1 MNLGSLARVE
11 NRRQLSKVK
20 NRTWYGLVAQSFDGP
35 DMTVY
40 VELDFYVDLSLA
52 HAADA
57 DAGRRHTSLSSSVI
71 HAPPLELE
79 RPALHLLVHHEL
91 QRTVAHANQ
100 REQSP
105 TIEPAPTLIAEYH
118 PEPACWAHTS

>member
-11 NRRQLSKVK
+11 NRRQLSEVK

-79 RPALHLLVHHEL
+79 HPALHLLVHHEL
-91 QRTVAHANQ
+91 QCIIAHTDQ
-100 REQSP
+100 HKQSP
-105 TIEPAPTLIAEYH
+105 MIEPAPTLIAEYH